1 MTLDIAG
8 LMSVKSADEV
18 TREHDNL
25 YSAAKVLN
33 ITDKIDPFLSLA
45 FLPLPV
51 IPEVRITDSGLFDV
65 INFNICGMMFYFA
78 KGRLLVALFCSSITT
93 PSQSDSV
100 DSSPLWELTCSC

>member
-1 MTLDIAG
+1 MIILSGISSIASN
-8 LMSVKSADEV
+8 LSLTSADEV

-33 ITDKIDPFLSLA
+33 ITDIIDPFLSLA

-65 INFNICGMMFYFA
+65 INFKF
-78 KGRLLVALFCSSITT
+78 V
-93 PSQSDSV
+93 
-100 DSSPLWELTCSC
+100 E

>member
-1 MTLDIAG
+1 MNIGLKKKIISIAAVVAITATIGSGCVLAKSNDIAG
-8 LMSVKSADEV
+8 LMSLKSADEV

-65 INFNICGMMFYFA
+65 INFKF
-78 KGRLLVALFCSSITT
+78 V
-93 PSQSDSV
+93 
-100 DSSPLWELTCSC
+100 E

>member
-1 MTLDIAG
+1 MALAVNTLGTSGGIAVCSEGKVIASMTLDIAG
-8 LMSVKSADEV
+8 LMSVKSAAEV

-65 INFNICGMMFYFA
+65 INFKF
-78 KGRLLVALFCSSITT
+78 V
-93 PSQSDSV
+93 
-100 DSSPLWELTCSC
+100 E

>member
-1 MTLDIAG
+1 MALAVNTLGTSGGIAASMTLDIAG
-8 LMSVKSADEV
+8 LMSVKSAAEV

-65 INFNICGMMFYFA
+65 INFKF
-78 KGRLLVALFCSSITT
+78 V
-93 PSQSDSV
+93 
-100 DSSPLWELTCSC
+100 E

>member
-1 MTLDIAG
+1 MALAVNTLGTSGGIAVCSEGKVIASMTLDIAG

-45 FLPLPV
+45 FAATGNP
-51 IPEVRITDSGLFDV
+51 R
-65 INFNICGMMFYFA
+65 
-78 KGRLLVALFCSSITT
+78 SSYYRFGTFR
-93 PSQSDSV
+93 
-100 DSSPLWELTCSC
+100 CY

>member
-1 MTLDIAG
+1 MIILSGISGGIAVCSEGKVIASMTLDIAG

-65 INFNICGMMFYFA
+65 INFKF
-78 KGRLLVALFCSSITT
+78 V
-93 PSQSDSV
+93 
-100 DSSPLWELTCSC
+100 E